1 MNIVVDRNTKS
12 ISWVEDFM
20 ISDPYGRRF
29 SDKKIIWK
37 NIEFTTVL
45 IITCGE
51 IGLYLG
57 VDDPSKIP
65 KGSENKLKLKY
76 RFAAIP
82 NTDDGTD
89 TVYHETKSFT
99 YEFQHRKNNFR
110 EDYGTRQAFSKEILD
125 KNLIPGSKHC
135 YHIRIKVFAEE
146 IQEVKEDVAEQVE
159 KHDDDDDDEGEEE
172 EEGDDVE
179 DEEEDPI
186 SSPLCNFKHTSSNV
200 VGLKRG
206 REYLEDCVANIS
218 SELGL
223 SAEDRKETKQILDA
237 VIASYNQKL
246 QAARIRERLK

>member
-1 MNIVVDRNTKS
+1 MRIVVDRNTKS
-12 ISWVEDFM
+12 NSWVENFK
-20 ISDPYGRRF
+20 IPDPYGRRF

-51 IGLYLG
+51 IGLYFG
-57 VDDPSKIP
+57 VDDPSKIS

-110 EDYGTRQAFSKEILD
+110 EDYGTRQAFSKEVLD
-125 KNLIPGSKHC
+125 KYLIPGSTHC
-135 YHIRIKVFAEE
+135 YHIRIKVFADE
-146 IQEVKEDVAEQVE
+146 IQEVKEDVAEQEE
-159 KHDDDDDDEGEEE
+159 KHDDDDVEEE
-172 EEGDDVE
+172 EEDVE

-186 SSPLCNFKHTSSNV
+186 ASPLCNFKHKSSNV

-237 VIASYNQKL
+237 VMASYNQKL
-246 QAARIRERLK
+246 QAARIRERSK